1 MKNQFRIGDL
11 GVQFQVPVE
20 TIRYF
25 EKQGLLPEPERSE
38 GNFRLYSEVHR
49 ERLAFI
55 LNCRA
60 LDMTHIEIRELLGVR
75 DQPELGC
82 DAVNNLI
89 DEHVIHVRSRIKLL
103 RKLENELM
111 ALRLKCDRATVAKDC
126 AILDE
131 LGKRSEKKKPRIR
144 SSLGVHSAVRSSK

>member
-1 MKNQFRIGDL
+1 MKNHLRIGDL
-11 GVQFQVPVE
+11 AERFQVPVE
-20 TIRYF
+20 TVRYF
-25 EKQGLLPEPERSE
+25 EKQGLLPAPERSE
-38 GNFRLYSEVHR
+38 GNFRLYSEAHR

-60 LDMTHIEIRELLGVR
+60 LDMTHIEIRELLRVR

-89 DEHVIHVRSRIKLL
+89 DEHVLHVTSRIKLL
-103 RKLENELM
+103 RKLENELV
-111 ALRLKCDRATVAKDC
+111 ALRQRCGKAALAKDC

-131 LGKRSEKKKPRIR
+131 LQKHPTHTKSTIR
-144 SSLGVHSAVRSSK
+144 GVHGSPRRAE

>member
-1 MKNQFRIGDL
+1 MKSQLRIGDL
-11 GVQFQVPVE
+11 AEQFQVPVE
-20 TIRYF
+20 TVRYF
-25 EKQGLLPEPERSE
+25 EKQGLLPEPERSG
-38 GNFRLYSEVHR
+38 GNFRLYSEAHR

-60 LDMTHIEIRELLGVR
+60 LDMTHVEIRELLRVR

-82 DAVNNLI
+82 NAVNTLI

-103 RKLENELM
+103 RKLESELV
-111 ALRLKCDRATVAKDC
+111 ALRLKCDTTTAAKDC

-131 LGKRSEKKKPRIR
+131 LGKRSDKKKAGAR
-144 SSLGVHSAVRSSK
+144 SLAGVHGALRGTE